1 MQDAQAQQ
9 GFVLEQ
15 VRKQAVTTGQ
25 ATMAMPSRVEQM
37 STTLSSLEA
46 GDLKLRVRALEVE
59 RAARRAQIM
68 QVRHP
73 RVLLK
78 CSVYACASVAKG
90 HVKDM
95 NKVYP
100 ATCMFCS

>member
-1 MQDAQAQQ
+1 MLLWLQDAQAQQ

-15 VRKQAVTTGQ
+15 VGKQALSTGQ

-37 STTLSSLEA
+37 SSTLSSLEA

-68 QVRHP
+68 QVRVFAMSVSVCMHP
-73 RVLLK
+73 VWPR
-78 CSVYACASVAKG
+78 
-90 HVKDM
+90 
-95 NKVYP
+95 
-100 ATCMFCS
+100 